1 MEKRPPE
8 LRFPPW
14 VRSVV
19 PANPSTMAG
28 VGESEGW
35 SRRAASPRKSSHRRR
50 RSRRDP
56 DHRSSSRRRR
66 RRGVREEPRRSRSPV
81 TEVGRHSRKNSL
93 PRESVPVLELGKTS
107 GVTSAGAWAAR
118 LEMANLLEA
127 RCDPTTLIKMT
138 REGTE
143 GDHPLDMSGKLK
155 LIQQASLKVERVSEI
170 SERSK
175 LSLDLGESD
184 EASSMGRGGAS
195 SRASMRSATEKR
207 PHPVAEKSTAPEKT
221 YFSSIPQGLS
231 FAKPAFPK
239 GTRP

>member
-19 PANPSTMAG
+19 PANPMTRTGA
-28 VGESEGW
+28 GESEGW
-35 SRRAASPRKSSHRRR
+35 GRRAASPRKSSHRRR

-66 RRGVREEPRRSRSPV
+66 RRGAREEPRRSRSPV
-81 TEVGRHSRKNSL
+81 AEVGRHGRTSSL
-93 PRESVPVLELGKTS
+93 PRESVPVLELGRTS

-127 RCDPTTLIKMT
+127 GCDPTALIKLT

-143 GDHPLDMSGKLK
+143 GDHPLDMSGKLT
-155 LIQQASLKVERVSEI
+155 LTSQAPLKVERVSEI

-175 LSLDLGESD
+175 LSLDLGDSD
-184 EASSMGRGGAS
+184 EASSMGRGGRELPS
-195 SRASMRSATEKR
+195 LHEIGR
-207 PHPVAEKSTAPEKT
+207 
-221 YFSSIPQGLS
+221 
-231 FAKPAFPK
+231 
-239 GTRP
+239 